1 MSDDWTPNQFRE
13 DWIAR
18 RAEELAETLPA
29 GTFDSISLKEQASL
43 LLRESPEGDLLARYK
58 DLLQDWENRRISQAI
73 SVFQDL
79 LTDSEL
85 ITLLDKKRPVLMD
98 HLRSLLAA
106 TK

>member
-18 RAEELAETLPA
+18 RVEELADTLPA
-29 GTFDSISLKEQASL
+29 GTFDSISLKEQAAL
-43 LLRESPEGDLLARYK
+43 ALRQSPEGDLLSRYK
-58 DLLQDWENRRISQAI
+58 DLLQDWEYQRIRQAI
-73 SVFQDL
+73 SVLQV
-79 LTDSEL
+79 L
-85 ITLLDKKRPVLMD
+85 ILDPEVIRLLDKRRPVLMD